1 MPIGYICSCNKTVK
15 NVSYETII
23 IKKHKTVSIV
33 KQKKKKYSVLTIF
46 LSTFVGE
53 NNN

>member
-1 MPIGYICSCNKTVK
+1 MRKLRCLYWKSVFYLLFMLVFKY
-15 NVSYETII
+15 NV
-23 IKKHKTVSIV
+23 VSIV